1 MEVTRLLPSQLTFF
15 HLQQSVVVDQ
25 LLGAVLKEARSLAM
39 TAVSSTDE
47 RVRKEIEREIDQP
60 NHLRERERE
69 RERKREMGL
78 KSNSL
83 DVLFGLFGLGCWVLD
98 IFHFLYPR
106 K

>member
-1 MEVTRLLPSQLTFF
+1 MLPSQLTFF
-15 HLQQSVVVDQ
+15 HLQQSVVDDQ

-60 NHLRERERE
+60 NHLRERER
-69 RERKREMGL
+69 KREMGL

>member
-1 MEVTRLLPSQLTFF
+1 MLPSQLTFF

-69 RERKREMGL
+69 REREMGL